1 MVVGKLEIQIK
12 EIQKKNVDLVFLIVI
27 LFMMLLK
34 LEKNIRMN
42 IPNGCFMLEDRFE
55 FFRSK

>member
-12 EIQKKNVDLVFLIVI
+12 RNSKENVDLVFLIVI

-42 IPNGCFMLEDRFE
+42 NRMPKKI
-55 FFRSK
+55 